1 MKTLSNYKMLRV
13 KEIDGLYNALYP
25 CVQIPD
31 DKRFKS
37 WYAHV
42 MLAVHTGYEIVE
54 KFFVED
60 GRWSPRYLKEGDVI
74 VAGVEDEKKVMNVS
88 RYYVVLD
95 TMEDQIILLSPQK
108 DEYNYLGFST
118 VRSAIKAYSLYCET
132 QKSNVAEGNV

>member
-1 MKTLSNYKMLRV
+1 MLLNF
-13 KEIDGLYNALYP
+13 D
-25 CVQIPD
+25 
-31 DKRFKS
+31 
-37 WYAHV
+37 
-42 MLAVHTGYEIVE
+42 
-54 KFFVED
+54 
-60 GRWSPRYLKEGDVI
+60 YLLI